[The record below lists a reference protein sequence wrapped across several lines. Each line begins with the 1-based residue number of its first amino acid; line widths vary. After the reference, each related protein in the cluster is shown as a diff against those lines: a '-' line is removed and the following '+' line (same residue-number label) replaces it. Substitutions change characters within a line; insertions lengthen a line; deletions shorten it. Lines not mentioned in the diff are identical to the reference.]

1 MNVIRSTG
9 VAATEREQVIVAEAV
24 SRRFGDVQALGGVSL
39 VVPRGVIYGLLGP
52 SGSGKTTFIR
62 IVAGAIRPD
71 SGHLRILGHPEPDA
85 EVRARIGYMTQ
96 GAALYPDL
104 SLRENLE
111 FFGALYGLSG
121 ARLRERIA
129 ATAIEVELVNR
140 VDDPLHTFSGGMR
153 QRASLACA
161 LLHQPELLI
170 LDEPTVGLDP
180 VLRHTFWTRFRQL
193 ADSGR
198 TLLVSSHIMDEA
210 ERCDLL
216 AFVREGKILATGSP
230 SALRQQTGYDN
241 LEDAFLMLAGALPA
255 GPSSESAGR

>member
-1 MNVIRSTG
+1 
-9 VAATEREQVIVAEAV
+9 VAATKPEHVQVIEAEAV
-24 SRRFGDVQALGGVSL
+24 SRRFGDVQALDGVSL
-39 VVPRGVIYGLLGP
+39 AVPRGVIYGLLGP

-62 IVAGAIRPD
+62 IVAGAIQPD
-71 SGHLRILGHPEPDA
+71 SGHLRILDHREPVA
-85 EVRARIGYMTQ
+85 EVRKRIGYMTQ

-111 FFGALYGLSG
+111 FFGALYGLGG
-121 ARLRERIA
+121 ARLRERIE

-140 VDDPLHTFSGGMR
+140 MDDPIHTFSGGMR

-180 VLRHTFWTRFRQL
+180 VLRHTFWNRFRQL

-210 ERCDLL
+210 ERCDIL
-216 AFVREGKILATGSP
+216 AFMREGRVLATGSP
-230 SALRQQTGYDN
+230 AALRQRTGYDD

-255 GPSSESAGR
+255 GASAEEAGR